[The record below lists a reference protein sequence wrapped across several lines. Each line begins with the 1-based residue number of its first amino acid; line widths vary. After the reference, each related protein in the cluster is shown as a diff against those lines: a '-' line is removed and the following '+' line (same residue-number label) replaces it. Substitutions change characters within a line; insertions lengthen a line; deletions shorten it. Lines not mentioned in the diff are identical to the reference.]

1 MHQSEEQ
8 QKTSWALLSP
18 GWVVHEKSQNL
29 WNLQSTSGKQERIFF
44 YLPSFKSLW
53 NIRRFVFCS
62 LRFCLFVCLLA
73 FISCGATIF
82 LHYYLHLSSSA
93 WLLQVNY
100 FGLVFFVFFFLTIIY
115 SSGLV
120 EGIGYVLPLRQP
132 SLLQYHSHGK

>member
-1 MHQSEEQ
+1 M
-8 QKTSWALLSP
+8 SP

-100 FGLVFFVFFFLTIIY
+100 FGLFFFVFCFFNHNLFLGPCRRDWLCVTSQAAIFTAVSFTWEIM
-115 SSGLV
+115 
-120 EGIGYVLPLRQP
+120 P
-132 SLLQYHSHGK
+132 SCA